1 MHKAEQVKNK
11 RVVGGLLIFLGLYSG
26 VAAAQQMTPRTPGLW
41 QIDSSVTMSPIG
53 GTQKN
58 SEKLCITPEVAKR
71 DVAPP
76 NALEEDDWKCTS
88 TLTKTSVGSASY
100 TTECRQ
106 GDDRAKGTGELTVA
120 SAKEFRGKTKIDA
133 NMEGMK
139 VSVVADYHG
148 RFLAADCGKAPL
160 MKWEGFTEKPRK

>member
-1 MHKAEQVKNK
+1 MNTRYRTQLIVLLAGAFGMQS
-11 RVVGGLLIFLGLYSG
+11 GGVL
-26 VAAAQQMTPRTPGLW
+26 AQQMTPRTPGLW

-76 NALEEDDWKCTS
+76 NALEDDGWKCTS
-88 TLTKTSVGSASY
+88 TLTKTSAGSASY

-106 GDDRAKGTGELTVA
+106 DDDRAKGTGELTMA
-120 SAKEFRGKTKIDA
+120 SPKEFRGKTRIDA
-133 NMEGMK
+133 DMEGMK
-139 VSVVADYHG
+139 VVALADYHG
-148 RFLAADCGKAPL
+148 RFVSADCGKAPL